1 MKTNLVELTLLV
13 QEASELANKATLTKT
28 EERKLQFLT
37 GTAIPA
43 VKAGATLQEVQEAEL
58 NAVEDRNGLRRT
70 TLGNSTPRETRA
82 KAAFMRKLFTME
94 NNQGTRE
101 MRASNEAEGAILSQL
116 GTYTSLGSF
125 VPTDFA
131 GKVFATM
138 AQHDPLYDEDSCT
151 LINSTNARP
160 FPIPVYDD
168 LSNEAVQVS
177 EAQNLAQG
185 AQVNLGNPGHV
196 VLGSYSFRSPIHYM
210 SLEVFQDAG
219 DQAMGNAYD
228 LFAQFAGDRLA
239 RAVGQKLVIG
249 GGPAGTTITGIIPAL
264 QAAGVN
270 GTVAT
275 GSSGNTGGA
284 ETGLNSIGSVDIANL
299 YFSVNAAYRN
309 SPKCAFMMADSTL
322 QFLAKIVT
330 KQGLPLVNFED
341 GIARIMGKPVKVS
354 PSVPAIGS
362 DAITVLFGDFSYW
375 NTRLVSDDSSRIQVF
390 KETRVEQG
398 LVGLQYFLRADGI
411 LAFNSPNAANA
422 PINYLIQHS

>member
-1 MKTNLVELTLLV
+1 MKTNIVELTTLT
-13 QEASELANKATLTKT
+13 QEASVLASKTRLTK
-28 EERKLQFLT
+28 EEQRRFHWLT

-43 VKAGATLQEVQEAEL
+43 VKAGATLADVTEHEL
-58 NAVEDRNGLRRT
+58 NIVEARNGFRLTKIQRRNGRQYAKSLFMQKLADLPT
-70 TLGNSTPRETRA
+70 RHDSRE
-82 KAAFMRKLFTME
+82 L
-94 NNQGTRE
+94 
-101 MRASNEAEGAILSQL
+101 RASNEAEGAVLAQL
-116 GTYTSLGSF
+116 GTYSGLGYY

-151 LINSTNARP
+151 VINSTNAKP
-160 FPIPVYDD
+160 YPIPVYDD

-185 AQVNLGNPGHV
+185 TQVNLGNPGHV
-196 VLGSYSFRSPIHYM
+196 LLGSYSFRTPIHYM
-210 SLEVFQDAG
+210 SMEVFQDAG
-219 DQAMGNAYD
+219 DQAMGSAYD

-239 RAVGQKLVIG
+239 RAIGQKLVSG

-270 GTVAT
+270 GVVAA
-275 GSSGNTGGA
+275 GSSGNDGSAATGA
-284 ETGLNSIGSVDIANL
+284 NSIGSADIAAL
-299 YFSVNAAYRN
+299 YFSVNAAYRA
-309 SPKCAFMMADSTL
+309 SPKCSFMMADSTL
-322 QFLAKIVT
+322 AYLAKIVT
-330 KQGLPLVNFED
+330 KMGLPLVNFED
-341 GIARIMGKPVKVS
+341 GVARIMGKPVKVS

-411 LAFNSPNAANA
+411 LAFNSPNVANA

>member
-1 MKTNLVELTLLV
+1 MKTNIVELTTLT
-13 QEASELANKATLTKT
+13 QEASVLASKTRLTK
-28 EERKLQFLT
+28 EEQRRFHWLT

-43 VKAGATLQEVQEAEL
+43 VKAGATLADVTEHEL
-58 NAVEDRNGLRRT
+58 NVVEARNGFRLTKIQRR
-70 TLGNSTPRETRA
+70 NAREYAKSLFIQKLADLPTRHDS
-82 KAAFMRKLFTME
+82 
-94 NNQGTRE
+94 RE
-101 MRASNEAEGAILSQL
+101 LRASNEAEGAVLAQL
-116 GTYTSLGSF
+116 GTYSGLGYY

-151 LINSTNARP
+151 VINSTNAKP
-160 FPIPVYDD
+160 YPIPVYDD
-168 LSNEAVQVS
+168 LSNEAVQVN

-185 AQVNLGNPGHV
+185 TQVNLGNPGHV
-196 VLGSYSFRSPIHYM
+196 LLGSYSFRTPIHYLSM
-210 SLEVFQDAG
+210 EVFQDAG
-219 DQAMGNAYD
+219 DQAMGSAYD

-239 RAVGQKLVIG
+239 RAIGQRLVTG
-249 GGPAGTTITGIIPAL
+249 TGPAGTTITGIIPAL
-264 QAAGVN
+264 QAAGVS
-270 GTVAT
+270 GVVAT

-284 ETGLNSIGSVDIANL
+284 ETGDNSIGSVDIANL

-309 SPKCAFMMADSTL
+309 SRKCAFMMADSTL

-341 GIARIMGKPVKVS
+341 GVAHIMGKPVKVS

-411 LAFNSPNAANA
+411 LAFNSPTAANT